1 MPRVASETENPPK
14 AILLVSYWYP
24 PAIGAAAERIGAFA
38 RYLPAHGWRPHVLT
52 AKHTGAAPKTER
64 AVVHAVPDPLAPKE
78 RPFPDYDPT
87 AKPSTLK
94 RLLRERIFPDRF
106 GRWQR
111 AALGPS
117 TDVTRRNDVK
127 LLLASFPPASVVL
140 LALRLHDET
149 GVPLVLDFRDRWMG
163 PGGYEFRGAAMRRKH
178 DDLQRAAAAAATAMI
193 AVSKAMADAIAEEQA
208 FDRDRILVIPNGYE
222 PAEHVVASHASPA
235 GGPFTIAHVGTVIQ
249 RNRPDTFFDSITTLM
264 GRECLNH
271 VTFKFVGNLAQA
283 YIRAAGLSPVIASTG
298 LLPREQAL
306 GEMHAADALLLLTGR
321 YVGRW
326 GHNAKLFEYIQT
338 GRPILCLEESP
349 DSNDRKLL
357 TRFAP
362 DRTFIAPVD
371 EPHAI
376 ADQLAHL
383 TRYLRDHPKPALE
396 LDDAFRA
403 YSRPELCAE
412 LARGLHEL
420 VTYP

>member
-1 MPRVASETENPPK
+1 MPHVASDTQKPPK

-24 PAIGAAAERIGAFA
+24 PAIGAAAERISAFG

-52 AKHTGAAPKTER
+52 AKHAGAAPKTDR
-64 AVVHAVPDPLAPKE
+64 AVVHAVPDPLALKE
-78 RPFPDYDPT
+78 RPFADYDPT

-94 RLLRERIFPDRF
+94 RFLRERIFPDRF
-106 GRWQR
+106 GRWQK
-111 AALGPS
+111 AAFGPG
-117 TDVTRRNDVK
+117 TDALRRNDVK
-127 LLLASFPPASVVL
+127 LILASFPPASVVL

-178 DDLQRAAAAAATAMI
+178 ADLQRDAAAAAI
-193 AVSKAMADAIAEEQA
+193 AIITVSDAMADAIAEEQA

-222 PAEHVVASHASPA
+222 PAENVVAPDASPP

-249 RNRPDTFFDSITTLM
+249 RNRPDTFFNSVTILM
-264 GRECLNH
+264 GRECLND
-271 VTFKFVGNLAQA
+271 VTFKFVGNLATS
-283 YIRAAGLSPVIASTG
+283 YIHAAGLSPIITSTG

-349 DSNDRKLL
+349 DSNDGKLL

-362 DRTFIAPVD
+362 DRAFIAPVD
-371 EPHAI
+371 EPDAI
-376 ADQLAHL
+376 AEQLARL
-383 TRYLRDHPKPALE
+383 ARYLRDHPKPALE

-412 LARGLHEL
+412 LAQRLHEL
-420 VTYP
+420 VPHP